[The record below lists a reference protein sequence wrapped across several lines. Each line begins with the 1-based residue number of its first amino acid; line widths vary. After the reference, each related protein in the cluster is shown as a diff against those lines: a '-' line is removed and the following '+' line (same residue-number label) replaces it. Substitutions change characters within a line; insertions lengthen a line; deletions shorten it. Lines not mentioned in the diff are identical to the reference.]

1 MDSVVSVL
9 SWIWYNFFDRAA
21 MFMMVLVFIG
31 QLLTKRPF
39 LESLMGALKAYIG
52 YIVYQTATG
61 GPVHHLP
68 AHHDGP
74 APGAGHEH
82 HRQR

>member
-52 YIVYQTATG
+52 YSGRPISAILFIK
-61 GPVHHLP
+61 PLP
-68 AHHDGP
+68 AACTP
-74 APGAGHEH
+74 PSSPS
-82 HRQR
+82 